1 MSVLYSFFDV
11 ITSFGFSF
19 FFTLKDFDVMI
30 LGYLLFYNW
39 NRKKSENL
47 ISKLNSLAFKLIFF
61 LEYHCNSQRKWIC
74 STEKVENLQLS
85 YWI

>member
-1 MSVLYSFFDV
+1 MSVLYTFFEV
-11 ITSFGFSF
+11 ITSFGFSI

-61 LEYHCNSQRKWIC
+61 WNIIVIAKENEFIVLKKWKIFNYHI
-74 STEKVENLQLS
+74 E
-85 YWI
+85 